1 MLAPALLCSFLR
13 PRSHGDS
20 MGTVSRMVLLL
31 LWSASALAGEYPLWD
46 GKEPV
51 ADYAK
56 RVGLPATKTVDLGNG
71 VRAEMVLIP
80 AGRFVMG
87 TPEPV
92 EPDWNALDGRIRVG
106 QALLGVGA
114 LALCGMLAFVAIGML
129 RGKRGR
135 QVSLRGFVSVIL
147 SLAVCCWGGV
157 RWHQGVASKAAAAAR
172 YEAETARF
180 KNALDYE
187 KPAHVVTLARP
198 FYLSKYEV
206 TQEQYAQVMGAN
218 PSAFK
223 GRSRP
228 AGGFSWNDAVS
239 FCKKVGGGARL
250 PSEAEWEYACRAGTA
265 TAYYGGDDE
274 EDLARVGWY
283 RKNSS
288 GKSHPVG
295 GKDANAFGL
304 YDMHGNVWEW
314 VEDDWHDDYV
324 GAPSDGSAWVD
335 DARAAF
341 RVLRGG
347 CWYDF
352 ARGVRSANR
361 SYDEPGSRGDYF
373 GFRFARGQ

>member
-1 MLAPALLCSFLR
+1 MTA
-13 PRSHGDS
+13 GDS
-20 MGTVSRMVLLL
+20 IRTASGTVLLL
-31 LWSASALAGEYPLWD
+31 LWSISALAGEYPLWD
-46 GKEPV
+46 GKESV

-92 EPDWNALDGRIRVG
+92 APDWNALDAKIRAG
-106 QALLGVGA
+106 QVLLGVGV
-114 LALCGMLAFVAIGML
+114 LALCVMLAFVAIGML

-172 YEAETARF
+172 HEAETARF
-180 KNALDYE
+180 KNALDSE

-228 AGGFSWNDAVS
+228 AGGFSWNDAVT

-283 RKNSS
+283 RKNPA
-288 GKSHPVG
+288 GKTHPVG
-295 GKDANAFGL
+295 GKDASAFGL

-314 VEDDWHDDYV
+314 VEDDWHDGYV
-324 GAPSDGSAWVD
+324 GAPSDGSAWIDVKG
-335 DARAAF
+335 AGYG
-341 RVLRGG
+341 VLRGG
-347 CWYDF
+347 SWISG
-352 ARGVRSANR
+352 ARLLRCACRLFNPLGN
-361 SYDEPGSRGDYF
+361 F
-373 GFRFARGQ
+373 GFRIARGQ